1 MAAAQLCR
9 SNGEKSLSRILLIDD
24 DEVFTAECEKVLQAL
39 GHEVLCIS
47 DTTEIS
53 AQVCTDAVSLVI
65 VSSSD
70 GCVNEIDVFRNL
82 RLKCPGLHGIL
93 IADRDDF
100 ELVVAA
106 INCGYSKVCIKPLKC
121 TELKRAVAEI
131 FKQAAVRKE
140 ATRMNALLP
149 LYTLGQKLLRA
160 VSEAEVYDELAEI
173 VCREF
178 KAPAVSVMILDDRL
192 GALKIIAHRGL
203 DQQYVDNL
211 KLLPGERIAGKVF
224 KTNTPAILNK
234 DSQSRTAYSNLLA
247 RPEISAAISF
257 PISDQNKVVGVINV
271 SETRSGRS
279 FSESDVEMLSII
291 SDQAMM
297 AISHLRAM
305 KEREEQGRV
314 RALLEQYVS
323 PEVSKL
329 LAQSRQDLMDVG
341 SIKDLTV
348 LFADIRNFTLLVQQI
363 SPRHLRE
370 FLNIFFEILTS
381 VVFSHKGMLDKFM
394 GDAALVVFGA
404 PVNLTYPTLSAVT
417 VAGELVKKFRDL
429 QTSWA
434 IDHPVFNE
442 ISLGVGIS
450 RGPLFLGNIGSI
462 RRVDYT
468 VIGTEVNVS
477 QRLASEMDVGQILL
491 TQQAY
496 EDVGAA
502 FSFESLGPTLLRG
515 MTSTIEVYK
524 LQSP

>member
-1 MAAAQLCR
+1 M
-9 SNGEKSLSRILLIDD
+9 I
-24 DEVFTAECEKVLQAL
+24 TAECEKVLQAL
-39 GHEVLCIS
+39 GHEVLSSS
-47 DTTEIS
+47 DKGDVLGHAYI
-53 AQVCTDAVSLVI
+53 DAVSLVI
-65 VSSSD
+65 INSSG
-70 GCVNEIDVFRNL
+70 GCGNEIDIFRNL
-82 RLKCPGLHGIL
+82 RLKYPALHGIL
-93 IADRDDF
+93 IVEQGEF

-106 INCGYSKVCIKPLKC
+106 MNCGFSKVCIKPLKFNDLKQAVVE
-121 TELKRAVAEI
+121 TFKRA
-131 FKQAAVRKE
+131 AVGIE

-149 LYTLGQKLLRA
+149 LYTLGQKLLR
-160 VSEAEVYDELAEI
+160 VVTEVEVYDELAEI
-173 VCREF
+173 IRQEF

-192 GALKIIAHRGL
+192 GTLKIVAHRGL

-211 KLLPGERIAGKVF
+211 QLLPGERIAGKVF

-234 DSQSRTAYSNLLA
+234 DSQSKTPYSNLLV

-257 PISDQNKVVGVINV
+257 PISNQNKVVGVINV
-271 SETRSGRS
+271 SETRSGCS

-297 AISHLRAM
+297 AISHIRAM

-314 RALLEQYVS
+314 RTLLEQYVS

-329 LAQSRQDLMDVG
+329 LALSRQDLMDVG

-363 SPRHLRE
+363 SPRQLRE

-404 PVNLTYPTLSAVT
+404 PVTLAHPTFSAVS
-417 VAGELVKKFRDL
+417 VAGELVEKFKAL
-429 QTSWA
+429 QATWA
-434 IDHPVFNE
+434 KDHSVFSQ

-450 RGPLFLGNIGSI
+450 RGPLFLGNIGST

-468 VIGTEVNVS
+468 VIGTEVNIS

-496 EDVGAA
+496 EDVSGV

-515 MTSTIEVYK
+515 MTSKIEVYK
-524 LQSP
+524 LLNH